1 MSDTPLSEM
10 IEVRRDD
17 RTNMVHYIIPGEYLP
32 PEMVETIGE
41 QIMREISEAF
51 DAAHTK
57 VHDRVVQSPS

>member
-1 MSDTPLSEM
+1 MNDIAPSET

-32 PEMVETIGE
+32 PEMVEAIGE
-41 QIMREISEAF
+41 QITREIKAF
-51 DAAHTK
+51 NAAHTK

>member
-1 MSDTPLSEM
+1 M

-32 PEMVETIGE
+32 PEMAEAIGE
-41 QIMREISEAF
+41 QITREIKAF
-51 DAAHTK
+51 NAAHTK

>member
-1 MSDTPLSEM
+1 M
-10 IEVRRDD
+10 IELQRDD

-32 PEMVETIGE
+32 PEMVEAIGK
-41 QIMREISEAF
+41 QIMREISESF

>member
-1 MSDTPLSEM
+1 MNDIPPSET

-32 PEMVETIGE
+32 PEMVEAIGE
-41 QIMREISEAF
+41 QITREIKAF
-51 DAAHTK
+51 NAAHTK